1 MEMKWRTEG
10 ESEARSRR
18 EGGGFKARLMA
29 NGFSQRE
36 GIKYNEIF
44 SLVVKHIDS
53 VDLIYCN
60 IIRYGVRTA

>member
-1 MEMKWRTEG
+1 MFRKKETQSDK
-10 ESEARSRR
+10 
-18 EGGGFKARLMA
+18 EGGRFKARLMA